1 MPLVRY
7 LAKMGGNVKVRADD
21 GMNSIHVACQNGNL
35 EMIKFLHEEYGV
47 NLNEKDFNGA
57 TPLHYACINGN
68 PNLVAYLL
76 STGAVISID
85 KFGNSPLH
93 DCSVGGHIEVIAKK
107 IVSYFIFE
115 NYFVY

>member
-1 MPLVRY
+1 MPLVRC

-21 GMNSIHVACQNGNL
+21 GMNSVHVSCQNGNL
-35 EMIKFLHEEYGV
+35 EMIEFLHEDYGV

-76 STGAVISID
+76 SNGAVISVD

-93 DCSVGGHIEVIAKK
+93 DCSVGGHIEVLVEHK
-107 IVSYFIFE
+107 SYFVFK
-115 NYFVY
+115 N